1 MEKKERPFIVWV
13 VIVLNLLL
21 GIGALAGGACLILA
35 PDGSIMHMPVSMMH
49 GILFKDFLIPGI
61 LLFTFVGLFPT
72 AVAYSLYAR
81 PAWRWPDV
89 INPFKKLH
97 WSWAA
102 SLAAG
107 LICTLWITIEVEITG
122 IGALHVIYFI
132 WGWVIVFL
140 SLLKPVREYCRLYR

>member
-1 MEKKERPFIVWV
+1 MEKKQRPFIVWV

-21 GIGALAGGACLILA
+21 GIGALGGGACLMLA
-35 PDGSIMHMPVSMMH
+35 PDGSILHMPVSIMR

-81 PAWRWPDV
+81 PAWRWPDA

-107 LICTLWITIEVEITG
+107 LICTLWITIEVEFTG

-140 SLLKPVREYCRLYR
+140 TLLKPVREYFRLYR

>member
-1 MEKKERPFIVWV
+1 MKTKKRPFIVWV

-21 GIGALAGGACLILA
+21 GIGALVGGACLILA

-61 LLFTFVGLFPT
+61 FLFTFVGLFPT